1 MCDGSSSS
9 AGTHHSK
16 QEETAISAFDT
27 PSILT
32 CSETLSSDET
42 DELRGAESLSLIER
56 LKRSQAAQ
64 SDRAIGHARRQ
75 IISLGRTTHTLH
87 LHDTA

>member
-42 DELRGAESLSLIER
+42 DELGGAESLSLIER
-56 LKRSQAAQ
+56 LKSQAAQ
-64 SDRAIGHARRQ
+64 SDRAIGHA
-75 IISLGRTTHTLH
+75 GTHG
-87 LHDTA
+87 DR